1 MRKKIEGQS
10 PQEIEEK
17 IKNSLDKFWSK
28 NREKLENENYNDEE
42 INEEDNNKNKKKTE
56 EEINKI
62 KKEKAQKAQK
72 LLVDHIRNENMGIS
86 TPELPKI
93 SLFNQNEKK
102 ILLNVLPE
110 KEIEKFEKRYDAL
123 DNAKNNL
130 KRKFALETKS
140 LDKENKDLEKRY
152 EFSVSQLKENERKNK
167 LLLVQVNEQKNE
179 VFALRK
185 KLQDSI
191 KYLNDSKL
199 RIQEKDEENRNL
211 VKQLEE
217 LRMKYIEAPVKK
229 EDQENEENN
238 NEENDDNLEKNN
250 GEENENEEKEH
261 NENSEEEQ

>member
-1 MRKKIEGQS
+1 MES
-10 PQEIEEK
+10 EEM
-17 IKNSLDKFWSK
+17 N
-28 NREKLENENYNDEE
+28 EE
-42 INEEDNNKNKKKTE
+42 ITNEENNKKSKKMTE
-56 EEINKI
+56 EEINRM

-72 LLVDHIRNENMGIS
+72 LLSTQIRNGDIGKS
-86 TPELPKI
+86 TELPKI

-238 NEENDDNLEKNN
+238 NEENDDNIEKNN

>member
-72 LLVDHIRNENMGIS
+72 LLSTQIRNGDIGKS
-86 TPELPKI
+86 TELPKI

-102 ILLNVLPE
+102 ILMNVLPE

-130 KRKFALETKS
+130 KRKFILETKS
-140 LDKENKDLEKRY
+140 LDKE
-152 EFSVSQLKENERKNK
+152 
-167 LLLVQVNEQKNE
+167 
-179 VFALRK
+179 
-185 KLQDSI
+185 I
-191 KYLNDSKL
+191 K
-199 RIQEKDEENRNL
+199 I
-211 VKQLEE
+211 
-217 LRMKYIEAPVKK
+217 
-229 EDQENEENN
+229 
-238 NEENDDNLEKNN
+238 
-250 GEENENEEKEH
+250 
-261 NENSEEEQ
+261 